1 MQLRKG
7 KLLKIAKNENSDKL
21 IDIVTEI
28 LNFSKQQKVKGF
40 RILTPKQMFQRLAI
54 ALAQV
59 QYIYIHIYLYIYI
72 YIYVYSL
79 Y

>member
-1 MQLRKG
+1 MKNQQSMLIMHRLIQEMRLRKG

-40 RILTPKQMFQRLAI
+40 RILTPKQMF
-54 ALAQV
+54 
-59 QYIYIHIYLYIYI
+59 
-72 YIYVYSL
+72 
-79 Y
+79 

>member
-40 RILTPKQMFQRLAI
+40 RILTPKQCFRD
-54 ALAQV
+54 
-59 QYIYIHIYLYIYI
+59 
-72 YIYVYSL
+72 
-79 Y
+79 